1 MANGTNQVRKVDPV
15 VLDAM
20 LHVFQINHDALDES
34 VRLLETYLG
43 TDMEDLGISMGV
55 LYDCDAEYILE
66 ELMELRKR
74 QRAEKRKRK

>member
-1 MANGTNQVRKVDPV
+1 MANGTNQVRKIDPDT
-15 VLDAM
+15 LDVM
-20 LHVFQINHDALDES
+20 LQVFRKNQEALDES

-43 TDMEDLGISMGV
+43 ADMEDLGISMGV

-66 ELMELRKR
+66 ELTELRKR